1 MLKKSLYIMLIALS
15 FCWIIFGATQ
25 QTTQADPPDQ
35 PPLLPTLSSSASAGA
50 WGSEASTSPGLDNYQ
65 YHDSGGWNGTGSAY
79 ANVYGLFTFG
89 DGTERNENQ
98 TIRAYIIQYTTSVPI
113 WVDSDGNGIGG
124 KDRTKNT
131 VQSEG
136 VSASKMGAPD
146 ADKWASSDGCFGG
159 ESSSAYCSYDSSWW

>member
-1 MLKKSLYIMLIALS
+1 MLKKSLYIMLIAVS
-15 FCWIIFGATQ
+15 FCAIILGATQ
-25 QTTQADPPDQ
+25 QATQADPPNQ

-50 WGSEASTSPGLDNYQ
+50 WGSEASTSPGLDNY
-65 YHDSGGWNGTGSAY
+65 YFYNSGGWEGTGSAY

-98 TIRAYIIQYTTSVPI
+98 TIRAYIYKASISGPLDPVNDLGTLGVTESA
-113 WVDSDGNGIGG
+113 
-124 KDRTKNT
+124 